1 MKAENLM
8 FLLFIINISL
18 ITVVPITAQV
28 KQPSELTKDDNV
40 TATIKPQGTSI
51 GPQNETSLSE
61 HNSQMTSAG
70 NVTSTIKPQGTSIG
84 PQNETSL
91 SEHNS
96 QMTSAGNVTSTIK
109 PQGTST
115 QNANNYS

>member
-28 KQPSELTKDDNV
+28 NQPSELTKDDNV
-40 TATIKPQGTSI
+40 TTTIKPQGTSI

-61 HNSQMTSAG
+61 DNSQMTSAG
-70 NVTSTIKPQGTSIG
+70 NVTATIKPQGTSI
-84 PQNETSL
+84 
-91 SEHNS
+91 
-96 QMTSAGNVTSTIK
+96 
-109 PQGTST
+109 

>member
-28 KQPSELTKDDNV
+28 NQPSELTKDDNV
-40 TATIKPQGTSI
+40 TTTIKPQGTSI
-51 GPQNETSLSE
+51 
-61 HNSQMTSAG
+61 
-70 NVTSTIKPQGTSIG
+70 
-84 PQNETSL
+84 
-91 SEHNS
+91 
-96 QMTSAGNVTSTIK
+96 
-109 PQGTST
+109 